1 LIVHFYPSP
10 ALYHKVGDKVGDN
23 LTQKKSGLLTR
34 LFLFGF
40 FQATIEVSCVKS
52 YTTAPIEE

>member
-1 LIVHFYPSP
+1 
-10 ALYHKVGDKVGDN
+10 VGDKVGDN